1 MDFRGQPLLKMNNG
15 LMIPQLGFGVYLIK
29 DLAEAEK
36 ACLEA
41 FKVGYRH
48 IDTARRYDNERG
60 VAAAIKKSGIPR
72 KDLFITS
79 KLSPT
84 EFGEEVSYNAINAML
99 KRLDTEYIDLLLLH
113 HPFNDYIGAW
123 KAMEKAVKEGK
134 VKSIGLSNFE
144 GKHWQEIMDI
154 CTIKP
159 AILQIEGHPY
169 FNQKNLKERSEK
181 TGTLIETW
189 FPVGHGDKKMYEE
202 PIFVELGKKYK
213 KTPVQVILRWHIDYG
228 YIPLPKSCN
237 PQHIKENFEIFD
249 FKLTEEEMK
258 KISELPQKRYIDTPG
273 NQKPGSESEK
283 KLNSWKPNND

>member
-1 MDFRGQPLLKMNNG
+1 MDFAGQPLLKMNNG
-15 LMIPQLGFGVYLIK
+15 LMIPQIGFGVFLIK

-48 IDTARRYDNERG
+48 IDTAHRYDNEKG
-60 VAAAIKKSGIPR
+60 VGAAIKKSGIPR
-72 KDLFITS
+72 KDIFITS

-99 KRLDTEYIDLLLLH
+99 KRLDTDYIDLLLLH

-123 KAMEKAVKEGK
+123 KAMERAVKEGK

-144 GKHWQEIMDI
+144 GKHWQEILDI

-169 FNQKNLKERSEK
+169 FNQQKLKERSEK
-181 TGTLIETW
+181 IGTLVETW
-189 FPVGHGDKKMYEE
+189 YPVGHGDKKMYEE
-202 PIFVELGKKYK
+202 NIFVILNILK
-213 KTPVQVILRWHIDYG
+213 KTLKYLILNLLR
-228 YIPLPKSCN
+228 
-237 PQHIKENFEIFD
+237 
-249 FKLTEEEMK
+249 K
-258 KISELPQKRYIDTPG
+258 K
-273 NQKPGSESEK
+273 
-283 KLNSWKPNND
+283 

>member
-1 MDFRGQPLLKMNNG
+1 MNFCRLL
-15 LMIPQLGFGVYLIK
+15 LIK

-48 IDTARRYDNERG
+48 IDTAHRYDNERG
-60 VAAAIKKSGIPR
+60 VGAAIKKSGIPR
-72 KDLFITS
+72 KDIFITT

-84 EFGEEVSYNAINAML
+84 EFGEEVSYKAINDML
-99 KRLDTEYIDLLLLH
+99 KRLDTDYIDLLLIH

-144 GKHWQEIMDI
+144 GKHWQEILDI

-181 TGTLIETW
+181 IGTLIETW
-189 FPVGHGDKKMYEE
+189 YPVGHGDKKMYEE
-202 PIFVELGKKYK
+202 PIFVELGKKYN
-213 KTPVQVILRWHIDYG
+213 KTPVQIILRWHIDYG

-249 FKLTEEEMK
+249 FKLTDEEMK
-258 KISELPQKRYIDTPG
+258 KISELPQKRYVNTPE
-273 NQKPGSESEK
+273 NQIPGSKFEAM
-283 KLNSWKPNND
+283 LNSWKPNND

>member
-1 MDFRGQPLLKMNNG
+1 MDFGGQPLLKMNNG

-48 IDTARRYDNERG
+48 IDTAHRYDNERG
-60 VAAAIKKSGIPR
+60 VGTAIKKSGIPR
-72 KDLFITS
+72 KDIFITT

-84 EFGEEVSYNAINAML
+84 EFGEEVSYKAINDML
-99 KRLDTEYIDLLLLH
+99 KRLDTDYIDLLLIH

-144 GKHWQEIMDI
+144 GKHWQEILDI

-181 TGTLIETW
+181 IGTLIETW
-189 FPVGHGDKKMYEE
+189 YPVGHGDKKMYEE
-202 PIFVELGKKYK
+202 PIFVELGKKYN
-213 KTPVQVILRWHIDYG
+213 KTPVQIILRWHIDYG

-237 PQHIKENFEIFD
+237 PQHIKETHIYYYNLIPN
-249 FKLTEEEMK
+249 
-258 KISELPQKRYIDTPG
+258 KI
-273 NQKPGSESEK
+273 
-283 KLNSWKPNND
+283 

>member
-1 MDFRGQPLLKMNNG
+1 MDFGGQPLLKMNNG

-48 IDTARRYDNERG
+48 IDTAHRYDNERG
-60 VAAAIKKSGIPR
+60 VGTAIKKSGIPR
-72 KDLFITS
+72 KDIFITT

-84 EFGEEVSYNAINAML
+84 EFGEDVSYKAINDML
-99 KRLDTEYIDLLLLH
+99 KRLDTDYIDLLLIH

-144 GKHWQEIMDI
+144 GKHWQEILNI

-169 FNQKNLKERSEK
+169 
-181 TGTLIETW
+181 LI
-189 FPVGHGDKKMYEE
+189 
-202 PIFVELGKKYK
+202 K
-213 KTPVQVILRWHIDYG
+213 KT
-228 YIPLPKSCN
+228 
-237 PQHIKENFEIFD
+237 
-249 FKLTEEEMK
+249 
-258 KISELPQKRYIDTPG
+258 
-273 NQKPGSESEK
+273 
-283 KLNSWKPNND
+283 

>member
-1 MDFRGQPLLKMNNG
+1 MDFGGQPLLKMNNG
-15 LMIPQLGFGVYLIK
+15 LMIPQLGFGVFQIK

-48 IDTARRYDNERG
+48 IDTAHRY
-60 VAAAIKKSGIPR
+60 
-72 KDLFITS
+72 

-123 KAMEKAVKEGK
+123 KAMERAVKEGK

-144 GKHWQEIMDI
+144 GKHWQDIMDI

-159 AILQIEGHPY
+159 AALQIEGHPY

-181 TGTLIETW
+181 IGTVVETW
-189 FPVGHGDKKMYEE
+189 YPVGHGDKKMFEE
-202 PIFVELGKKYK
+202 PIFVELGKKYN
-213 KTPVQVILRWHIDYG
+213 KTPVQIILRWHIDYG

-258 KISELPQKRYIDTPG
+258 KISELPQKRYVNTPE
-273 NQKPGSESEK
+273 NQIPGSEFEK
-283 KLNSWKPNND
+283 MLNSWKPNND

>member
-1 MDFRGQPLLKMNNG
+1 MNNG

-48 IDTARRYDNERG
+48 IDTAHRYDNERG
-60 VAAAIKKSGIPR
+60 VGAAIKKSGIPR
-72 KDLFITS
+72 KDIFITT

-84 EFGEEVSYNAINAML
+84 EFGEEVSYKAINDML
-99 KRLDTEYIDLLLLH
+99 KRLDTDYIDLLLIH

-144 GKHWQEIMDI
+144 GKHWQEILDI

-181 TGTLIETW
+181 IGTLIETW
-189 FPVGHGDKKMYEE
+189 YPVGHGDKKMYEE
-202 PIFVELGKKYK
+202 PIFVELGKKYN
-213 KTPVQVILRWHIDYG
+213 KTPVQIILRWHIDYG

-237 PQHIKENFEIFD
+237 NEHIKKNFEIFD
-249 FKLTEEEMK
+249 FHLTSEEMEI
-258 KISELPQKRYIDTPG
+258 ISKLPKRRYI
-273 NQKPGSESEK
+273 NIEEHQKPGSEFEK
-283 KLNSWKPNND
+283 ILNNWKPNND